1 MSLRNTAAG
10 GVRTVKYGSSLKTG
24 AAFGLMLGL
33 MIVGIK
39 AVGGGE
45 LAEALPTAAVTAIF
59 GGIFMGLYMRAHN
72 RRHSDALDSVGK
84 TLSERSTILLSDAAG
99 HYRGGE
105 CIGGKLWLTDK
116 ELHFASFPGEM
127 NSHSLSIPLSDI
139 KSLSPLK
146 TAGIRN
152 GFSAETEEGIERFAV
167 SRSAKWLEAV
177 TTEAKL

>member
-39 AVGGGE
+39 VIGGGE
-45 LAEALPTAAVTAIF
+45 LSEVLPTAIVTAVF
-59 GGIFMGLYMRAHN
+59 GGAFMGFYMRAHN

-84 TLSERSTILLSDAAG
+84 ALSEHSTILLSDAAG
-99 HYRGGE
+99 HYRGSD

-116 ELHFASFPGEM
+116 ELYFASFPGEM
-127 NSHSLSIPLSDI
+127 NSHRLSVPLADI
-139 KSLSPLK
+139 KSLTPMK

-152 GFSAETEEGIERFAV
+152 GFSVETENGIERFAV
-167 SRSAKWLEAV
+167 SRSAKWIESARER
-177 TTEAKL
+177 TQ